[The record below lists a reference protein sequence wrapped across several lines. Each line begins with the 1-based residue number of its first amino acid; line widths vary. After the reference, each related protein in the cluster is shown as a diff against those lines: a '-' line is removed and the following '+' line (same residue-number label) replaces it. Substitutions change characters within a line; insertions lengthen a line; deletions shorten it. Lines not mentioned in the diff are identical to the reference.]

1 MNEYLL
7 FGIFVVVSVFAG
19 VWLMSVVRAC
29 NKRRLL
35 TETRGAICDMSGGV
49 GVSILCGRAYDIV
62 WIERL
67 LSEEYV
73 CCEVI
78 IVLDACEKPALFEE
92 LYRRY
97 HLFRG
102 GAIPVS
108 EVTTSEIRALYRS
121 RSRCYRRLVLVD
133 ALQCSVE
140 MAWNTALTVASYD
153 YLLPLFGR
161 EELLSGTI
169 LRLVAEV
176 GEVEQNEKRLICT
189 AIGEPIILVSR
200 EAVVSAGGFET
211 HWTRTIPR
219 RYRVTLWEPMTR
231 GNDCRRQKG
240 AFQTVIT
247 LAMVAAI
254 VVAIGLEVWWLAA
267 MGATLLWIR
276 AVTIYA
282 KAMIIETIET
292 ECR

>member
-7 FGIFVVVSVFAG
+7 FGMFVAVSVFAG
-19 VWLMSVVRAC
+19 VWLMSVVRAR
-29 NKRRLL
+29 NNRRLL
-35 TETRGAICDMSGGV
+35 TETRGSICDMSGGV
-49 GVSILCGRAYDIV
+49 GVSILCGRTYDIA

-67 LSEEYV
+67 LSEEYI

-78 IVLDACEKPALFEE
+78 IVLDVCEQPALFEE

-97 HLFRG
+97 QLFRG
-102 GAIPVS
+102 GAIPAS

-121 RSRCYRRLVLVD
+121 RSRCYRRLVVVD

-140 MAWNTALTVASYD
+140 LAWNTALTVASYD

-161 EELLSGTI
+161 EELLSGTV
-169 LRLVAEV
+169 LRLVAEA
-176 GEVEQNEKRLICT
+176 GEVEQNEKRLIRT
-189 AIGEPIILVSR
+189 AVGEPIMLVSR

-211 HWTRTIPR
+211 HWIRTIPR
-219 RYRVTLWEPMTR
+219 RCRVTLWEPMTR
-231 GNDCRRQKG
+231 GNGCRRQHG
-240 AFQTVIT
+240 AFQMMTI
-247 LAMVAAI
+247 LAMVAVI
-254 VVAIGLEVWWLAA
+254 VVAIGIGVWWLAA

-276 AVTIYA
+276 VVMIYA